1 MTKAKAGAPKPTKEK
16 VAPATEEKSTTMD
29 DPLLPLKI
37 TPPVEDTPPPADNPP
52 APEPPKD
59 KAPEVPEEKK
69 AKSKAKKHGDV
80 PEVGDKVLFV
90 SPIGAVDATVT
101 AVLNDLTVNLEHK
114 LGPQNV
120 VQYGKQVGEWYW

>member
-1 MTKAKAGAPKPTKEK
+1 MTKAKTGATKPPKETP
-16 VAPATEEKSTTMD
+16 AP
-29 DPLLPLKI
+29 I
-37 TPPVEDTPPPADNPP
+37 PPVDDSYKPPVGDTPPPADNPP

-120 VQYGKQVGEWYW
+120 VQYGKQVGEWHW